1 LVNAPCF
8 GRAQKNSEV
17 AKMPRG
23 SKPGERRGGR
33 QRGTPNK
40 KTLLKN
46 AVFCAAAAEPNRSP
60 LDFMLAL
67 MRDPQVPLD
76 LRIDAAA
83 ASAALVHARPQAS
96 RDERSH
102 PMELR
107 RQRAKAAIGDGAAHP
122 GGEPKNASFDGG
134 PNAGCGVQ
142 ENNEGEKQVVAGA
155 GKTQASLSTIVS
167 QAVGGADSSGG
178 DCGGLDP
185 LSFLLGVMRDE
196 AAAPRERFKAARI
209 AARYQHKPPARPAH
223 LVEDEFGF
231 KIDPAVAK
239 AVAEIKARCGTAAPA
254 NTAAARPPDAS
265 LRDHI
270 ATIECPDCYS
280 SLDLLRDEARLK
292 QFWAGRGPRAKL
304 TPEEAAERDYL
315 ITRTKVY
322 RASGRHHAWC
332 RMAQLGHFQAWGYT
346 LSEDRRAELERLRAQ
361 FPTIAQQVEGIDL
374 SGGTIWFWLQLYHK
388 LKDAKERGVEL
399 SEAQARQEVL
409 EPVRQENLG
418 HIIDA
423 KDDKGDIEGI
433 ERWLARL
440 LSEIDK
446 LDFKAYIDRQEQE
459 EREQEERAQR
469 QRRAG

>member
-254 NTAAARPPDAS
+254 NTAAARPPETS
-265 LRDHI
+265 R
-270 ATIECPDCYS
+270 
-280 SLDLLRDEARLK
+280 
-292 QFWAGRGPRAKL
+292 
-304 TPEEAAERDYL
+304 
-315 ITRTKVY
+315 
-322 RASGRHHAWC
+322 RH
-332 RMAQLGHFQAWGYT
+332 
-346 LSEDRRAELERLRAQ
+346 
-361 FPTIAQQVEGIDL
+361 
-374 SGGTIWFWLQLYHK
+374 
-388 LKDAKERGVEL
+388 
-399 SEAQARQEVL
+399 
-409 EPVRQENLG
+409 
-418 HIIDA
+418 
-423 KDDKGDIEGI
+423 
-433 ERWLARL
+433 
-440 LSEIDK
+440 
-446 LDFKAYIDRQEQE
+446 
-459 EREQEERAQR
+459 
-469 QRRAG
+469 

>member
-1 LVNAPCF
+1 
-8 GRAQKNSEV
+8 
-17 AKMPRG
+17 MPRG

-40 KTLLKN
+40 TTLLKN

-96 RDERSH
+96 RDERPH
-102 PMELR
+102 PMEVR
-107 RQRAKAAIGDGAAHP
+107 RQRAKAAIGDGAESAHP
-122 GGEPKNASFDGG
+122 GGEPKSASFDGG
-134 PNAGCGVQ
+134 PSAGCSVQ
-142 ENNEGEKQVVAGA
+142 EKPAGDNEGEKQVVAGA
-155 GKTQASLSTIVS
+155 GKTQACLSTIAS

-178 DCGGLDP
+178 DCSRLDP

-196 AAAPRERFKAARI
+196 AAAPRERFEAARI
-209 AARYQHKPPARPAH
+209 AARYQHKPPKRPVH

-254 NTAAARPPDAS
+254 NSADARSGDAR

-270 ATIECPDCYS
+270 DTIKCPDCYG
-280 SLDLLRDEARLK
+280 SLDLLRDEARLSE
-292 QFWAGRGPRAKL
+292 FRAGRGPRAKL

-315 ITRTKVY
+315 MTRTEVY

-332 RMAQLGHFQAWGYT
+332 RMAQLGHYRALGYT
-346 LSEDRRAELERLRAQ
+346 LSDGQRAELERLQAQ
-361 FPTIAQQVEGIDL
+361 FPTVAQQVDGIDL
-374 SGGTIWFWLQLYHK
+374 SGGTMWLWLEIYRKQR
-388 LKDAKERGVEL
+388 DARKRGVEL
-399 SEAQARQEVL
+399 SAAQARQEVL
-409 EPVRQENLG
+409 EPIRQNLALKRQ
-418 HIIDA
+418 IIDD
-423 KDDKGDIEGI
+423 KDNKGDIEGI
-433 ERWLARL
+433 EVWLARL
-440 LSEIDK
+440 LPEIDKK
-446 LDFKAYIDRQEQE
+446 LDFKAHIDRQEQE
-459 EREQEERAQR
+459 ETAQR